1 MNRRRII
8 GLILLACI
16 VILLAIRGCL
26 PSHRAAEPAPPPP
39 RDVFDSTKPFVLR
52 VISGNAND
60 AGHEAGHDT
69 WLARELK
76 SLLSLAGLQIAASR
90 PDAPTRL
97 FELQV
102 LYSGTAAELRLIAP
116 DQVVERQESIAF
128 TDASRL
134 QVTKELLRHLLNVV
148 GHASNRNVELA
159 LDFEPANFDALT
171 EAMDEIE
178 GANSRGFTD
187 VGDKVSHA
195 QAVTKLER
203 IARLHPRN
211 PRALGALALAYLS
224 VGGPDHQSLLDL
236 AEKTAQRSLSLNQQ
250 FADSHAA
257 LGLVAFRRNQWTSA
271 RESLD
276 RAIKVD
282 PNSLP
287 ALEGLACVL
296 ANAGQLR
303 QASAYAKRTLAL
315 HRENVGARDCLS
327 YSQPLQPQDAT
338 QTSAQKSAAA
348 MVAATVAMLGD
359 DYSSARKLLSAA
371 TSASAMRAWGESLLD
386 AAQHPAHIS
395 VALQKVTEA
404 ALEDRIDSTQ
414 VLLSGAA
421 LKNSDFV
428 FNRITRLRVEQEPEP
443 VRIVW
448 LPQAAFLRKH
458 PRFERIVS
466 DAELPA
472 YWHEYGRP
480 DICNSEP
487 TVYGCSES
495 SSTHP
500 SSSRQSSS
508 PR

>member
-8 GLILLACI
+8 GLVLLACI

-26 PSHRAAEPAPPPP
+26 PSHRAPEPAPPPP
-39 RDVFDSTKPFVLR
+39 REVFDSTKPFVLR

-60 AGHEAGHDT
+60 AGHEA
-69 WLARELK
+69 WLTRELN
-76 SLLSLAGLQIAASR
+76 SLLSLAGLQIAASQ
-90 PDAPTRL
+90 PIAPTRL

-102 LYSGTAAELRLIAP
+102 LYSRTAAELKLIAP
-116 DQVVERQESIAF
+116 DQVVEHQESISF

-134 QVTKELLRHLLNVV
+134 QVTQELLRHLLKVV

-159 LDFEPANFDALT
+159 LDFEPAHFDALT
-171 EAMDEIE
+171 ESIDEIE

-203 IARLHPRN
+203 IVRLHPRN
-211 PRALGALALAYLS
+211 PRALGALALGYLS

-276 RAIKVD
+276 RALKLE

-296 ANAGQLR
+296 ANAGQLG
-303 QASAYAKRTLAL
+303 QAAVYAKRTLTL

-327 YSQPLQPQDAT
+327 YAQPLQPQDAT

-348 MVAATVAMLGD
+348 MVAATVAMLGN
-359 DYSSARKLLSAA
+359 DYSSARELLSAA
-371 TSASAMRAWGESLLD
+371 TSASAMRSWGESLLD
-386 AAQHPAHIS
+386 AAQHPTHIS
-395 VALQKVTEA
+395 IALQRVTEA
-404 ALEDRIDSTQ
+404 ALEDHIDSTQ
-414 VLLSGAA
+414 VLLSGVA
-421 LKNSDFV
+421 LQNSDFV
-428 FNRITRLRVEQEPEP
+428 FNRITRLRVDQEPEP
-443 VRIVW
+443 LRILW

-458 PRFERIVS
+458 SRFERIVS

-480 DICNSEP
+480 DICNREP
-487 TVYGCSES
+487 TVYGCSELPPP
-495 SSTHP
+495 HP
-500 SSSRQSSS
+500 PRSRQSSS